1 MEHHEREAWVDN
13 YLSRFTPTTP
23 EEQRDWQ
30 VLELYYRGKHR
41 FAHIAQVL
49 GLREGDVYARHTR
62 AVLRMRGEAP
72 SA

>member
-1 MEHHEREAWVDN
+1 MEDHESEAWVDN

-23 EEQRDWQ
+23 EEQVDWH
-30 VLELYYRGKHR
+30 VLELYYRGKHS
-41 FAHIAQVL
+41 FAHIGQVL
-49 GLREGDVYARHTR
+49 GLSEGGVYARHTR